1 MYLFNHELIL
11 RHALVPIKFFSDVR
25 PNNKMLINASASVSV
40 EVCPKELT
48 MEERELNTP
57 KSLLAEEFD
66 ISGID
71 DPEKNA

>member
-1 MYLFNHELIL
+1 
-11 RHALVPIKFFSDVR
+11 
-25 PNNKMLINASASVSV
+25 
-40 EVCPKELT
+40 